1 VENYAI
7 AIVKLKLPTFF
18 VVASSLKNDL
28 TNIYPINNYVEET
41 TLKTYY
47 FDYDLFIYVFIL

>member
-1 VENYAI
+1 M
-7 AIVKLKLPTFF
+7 AIVKLKSPTFF

-28 TNIYPINNYVEET
+28 TNIYPINNSVEDT

-47 FDYDLFIYVFIL
+47 LDYDLFI